1 MAIVDSNNNNRY
13 PKLYNINN
21 LSVTSNDA
29 SFDKI
34 TLTFSLKYV
43 STSFNMIERLL
54 KSVICLKVNREDKLF
69 HNVKRYNR
77 KIDAEIPQ
85 DSHLYDVCNIL
96 SGTKLLFM
104 RDVSTQNLTCK
115 IKLNVNPT
123 TFLAVHFG
131 NRVNELTT
139 ESLASMEVNDSLF
152 YYQKMK
158 LNTCDLSDNF
168 LNEEL
173 FKATRGKFNDYTSI
187 IMAKAIEWL
196 ENKLSHNQYL
206 AHAIDPIEYIIANHP
221 FYLRIQGFFIES
233 IETYFEYKVANNEAI
248 LKANDLCE
256 VIAKT
261 TRNSQIRSYEE
272 LGYHEYSVAKDIIPL
287 YKEISIGKTKCGVVD
302 ITRDNSKTIKMY
314 PKTRD
319 RIRIEIGFR
328 GQIKKFCKIDFV
340 GHFVNIQHFFNCI
353 IIECVKRI
361 DYYSGG
367 MSTIHSHILES
378 RQAEGE
384 ILNLTIDLISKLNKI
399 YKDDTTKVKEFCEVL
414 LVNKTIQEPRN
425 KANAVYGNIIINKLI
440 RNQIILKT
448 KLTARNSSGYETY
461 ALHPK
466 YEAYMTQI
474 LDIIRV

>member
-1 MAIVDSNNNNRY
+1 MIIVDSNNNRY

-21 LSVTSNDA
+21 LSVTNDDA
-29 SFDKI
+29 SLDKI
-34 TLTFSLKYV
+34 TLFFSIRYT
-43 STSFNMIERLL
+43 STSFNTIERLL
-54 KSVICLKVNREDKLF
+54 KSINCIKVNRTDKLF
-69 HNVKRYNR
+69 HNVKRKNR

-96 SGTKLLFM
+96 SGTKLEFI
-104 RDVSTQNLTCK
+104 RDTSTNNLTCK
-115 IKLNVNPT
+115 IKLNINPT

-131 NRVNELTT
+131 SRVNELTI
-139 ESLASMEVNDSLF
+139 ENLASMEVNDSLF

-173 FKATRGKFNDYTSI
+173 FKATRGKFSDYTSI
-187 IMAKAIEWL
+187 ITAKAIEWL
-196 ENKLSHNQYL
+196 ENKLFHNQYL
-206 AHAIDPIEYIIANHP
+206 VHEIDPMEYIIANHP
-221 FYLRIQGFFIES
+221 FYLRIQEFSITS
-233 IETYFEYKVANNEAI
+233 IETYFEYKVTNNEAI

-256 VIAKT
+256 VISKT
-261 TRNSQIRSYEE
+261 TRHSKIRDYEE
-272 LGYHEYSVAKDIIPL
+272 LKYNEDSMAADVIPRYSFSV
-287 YKEISIGKTKCGVVD
+287 IGKAKCGVVN

-319 RIRIEIGFR
+319 RIRIEVGLRGKVKGFCN
-328 GQIKKFCKIDFV
+328 IEPV
-340 GHFVNIQHFFNCI
+340 GHFANIQYFFNRI
-353 IIECVKRI
+353 IRESIKRMNF
-361 DYYSGG
+361 YAGG
-367 MSTIHSHILES
+367 MSTIHSQELQS
-378 RQAEGE
+378 RQAEGT
-384 ILNLTIDLISKLNKI
+384 IFNLTIDLISKLNKI
-399 YKDDTTKVKEFCEVL
+399 YKDDTAKVKEFCEVL

-440 RNQIILKT
+440 RNEIILKT

-461 ALHPK
+461 SLHPK

>member
-1 MAIVDSNNNNRY
+1 MSVIDSNDNNQY
-13 PKLYNINN
+13 PKPYDINS
-21 LSVTSNDA
+21 LHVTSEDA

-54 KSVICLKVNREDKLF
+54 KSITCLKVNREDKLF

-104 RDVSTQNLTCK
+104 RDISGYGLKCT
-115 IKLNVNPT
+115 IKLNINPT

-131 NRVNELTT
+131 NRLNELNT
-139 ESLASMEVNDSLF
+139 ESLALMEINDSLF

-173 FKATRGKFNDYTSI
+173 FKATRGKFSDYAAI
-187 IMAKAIEWL
+187 ITAKAIEWL
-196 ENKLSHNQYL
+196 ENKLLHNQYL

-221 FYLRIQGFFIES
+221 FYLRIQQFSIES
-233 IETYFEYKVANNEAI
+233 IETYFEYKVANDEAI

-261 TRNSQIRSYEE
+261 TRNSRIRDYDE
-272 LGYHEYSVAKDIIPL
+272 LEYHEDSTAGAVIPRYSFNIK
-287 YKEISIGKTKCGVVD
+287 GKARCGTVN
-302 ITRDNSKTIKMY
+302 ITRNNSKTIKMY

-319 RIRIEIGFR
+319 RIRIEVGFR
-328 GQIKKFCKIDFV
+328 SKIKGFCKIEPE
-340 GHFVNIQHFFNCI
+340 GHFINIQHFFNRV
-353 IIECVKRI
+353 IIECTKRVN
-361 DYYSGG
+361 YYSGG
-367 MSTIHSHILES
+367 MSTIHSHTLES
-378 RQAEGE
+378 RQAEGQ

-425 KANAVYGNIIINKLI
+425 KANSVYGNIIINKLI
-440 RNQIILKT
+440 RNEIILKT

-461 ALHPK
+461 LLHPK